1 MAQRP
6 LTLDKLISKL
16 KAMVIEEKDG
26 IANYRKLAKDIY
38 SSFDPSPDQRGL
50 IHTIEFIAR
59 DEEKH
64 RNFLREELNKLINNK
79 RRR

>member
-38 SSFDPSPDQRGL
+38 NSFDPSPDQREL
-50 IHTIEFIAR
+50 IHTIESIAR

-64 RNFLREELNKLINNK
+64 RNFLREELNKLISYK